1 MNRKPLRRILSAQES
16 AGVAAIEFALCA
28 AALLVVL
35 AGTVDIGRVLY
46 TAAQLDAAV
55 SAGAQYAA
63 NNYASVSKS
72 ASDAANLSTAIANVV
87 ANANGSAWAT
97 ATVNVNNGNDASGCY
112 CPSGSPGSWS
122 WGSAKTCGSTCSGS
136 SGVAGQF
143 VTIAASRN
151 LSSMFPAL
159 GLISGGAITRYA
171 MVETQ

>member
-1 MNRKPLRRILSAQES
+1 MSRKPLRRLLSAQES

-35 AGTVDIGRVLY
+35 AGTADIGRLLY
-46 TAAQLDAAV
+46 TASQLDAAV

-63 NNYASVSKS
+63 NNAVRV
-72 ASDAANLSTAIANVV
+72 ASDAAGLSTDISNVV
-87 ANANGSAWAT
+87 ANANGSSWAT
-97 ATVNVNNGNDASGCY
+97 AAVNVNNGNDASGCY

-122 WGSAKTCGSTCSGS
+122 WGSAKTCGSSCSGG

-151 LSSMFPAL
+151 LTSMFPAL
-159 GLISGGAITRYA
+159 GLISGGAVTRYA

>member
-1 MNRKPLRRILSAQES
+1 MAAGRRKPLWRALAPGENS
-16 AGVAAIEFALCA
+16 GVAAVEFAVCA

-35 AGTVDIGRVLY
+35 AGTVDIGRLLY
-46 TAAQLDAAV
+46 TASQLGAAV

-63 NNYASVSKS
+63 NNAARV
-72 ASDAANLSTAIANVV
+72 ASDAAGLSTDVSNVV

-97 ATVNVNNGNDASGCY
+97 ATINVNNGNNATSCY

-122 WGSAKTCGSTCSGS
+122 WGSAKTCGSSCSGG

-151 LSSMFPAL
+151 LTSMFPAL
-159 GLISGGAITRYA
+159 GLVSGGAVTRYA